1 MATRYSK
8 YLHIQPI
15 RVITPA
21 ITDISHTF
29 KEHETIDQLALKYY
43 NDPNLEWVIM
53 CANPD
58 QSLSFA
64 IKPGTVLSIPFP
76 LDRVFRQWGENNEV

>member
-1 MATRYSK
+1 MPTRYSK

-15 RVITPA
+15 RKISIA
-21 ITDISHTF
+21 ITDITHTLQHF
-29 KEHETIDQLALKYY
+29 ETLDQIALKYY
-43 NDPNLEWVIM
+43 NDPTLEWVIM

-64 IKPGTVLSIPFP
+64 ITPGTQLRIPFP
-76 LDRVFRQWGENNEV
+76 LERVFREWGDNGEI